1 MPFSKRNTSLFE
13 LVAKAFEF
21 ECCANPIH
29 HLNSEDKHVEYRG
42 ALVSIYSSRL
52 HVPQA
57 V

>member
-13 LVAKAFEF
+13 LVAKAFDF

-42 ALVSIYSSRL
+42 ALVSIYSSRP
-52 HVPQA
+52 HVPW
-57 V
+57 